1 MGVPWRFRTK
11 TTSGTV
17 IVLRTVHSVRLVSE
31 RRQNDAAVS
40 TQDSADV
47 MEKLREMSVISHL
60 DVGCHG
66 WAPASVYPSVQ
77 HELHHRW

>member
-17 IVLRTVHSVRLVSE
+17 VVLRTVHSVRLVSE

-47 MEKLREMSVISHL
+47 MEKLRQMSVISHL
-60 DVGCHG
+60 DVGCHA
-66 WAPASVYPSVQ
+66 WVPASVCPSVQ